1 MPDVDSGR
9 SAEAADYH
17 HMRIL
22 VVESDPA
29 VGIKVRAMLKQ
40 DGYDRVT
47 AVASAE
53 EAFAALGL
61 GQGRKPAAD
70 IADLIL
76 MDLDRPG
83 RIGWAAV
90 RRINRSSILRD
101 IPIIGVT
108 ASEEERHLSRAF
120 RAGVVDYIRKP
131 FSKSELS
138 ARVRSSLVLKDEMDR
153 RKAREQDLLRVTR
166 DLQQA
171 NRKLELLSMVDQVTG
186 LANRRRF
193 DEALH
198 EEWLRGVRSGAPLAL
213 VMIDIDFFKAYNDRY
228 GHQTGDM
235 CLGYVCSAIR
245 SVVRRPGDLVAR
257 YGGEE
262 IAALLPNTTLAGA
275 RVLAESM
282 RKAVECLN
290 IPHVG
295 SSVSP
300 WVTLSAGVAF
310 CVPDT
315 TVPPAELVAQADRA
329 LYRAKAEGRNRWEG

>member
-1 MPDVDSGR
+1 
-9 SAEAADYH
+9 
-17 HMRIL
+17 MRIL
-22 VVESDPA
+22 LVESDPA
-29 VGIKVRAMLKQ
+29 VGIKVRATLEQ
-40 DGYDRVT
+40 DGYDSVT

-61 GQGRKPAAD
+61 GQGRKPAAA

-90 RRINRSSILRD
+90 RRIKRSSILRD

-108 ASEEERHLSRAF
+108 ASEEERHLARAF
-120 RAGVVDYIRKP
+120 QAGVVDYIRKP
-131 FSKSELS
+131 VSKSELS
-138 ARVRSSLVLKDEMDR
+138 ARVRSSLVLKNEMDR
-153 RKAREQDLLRVTR
+153 RKAREQDLLNVTR

-171 NRKLELLSMVDQVTG
+171 NRELDLLSMVDQVTG

-193 DEALH
+193 DEALND
-198 EEWLRGVRSGAPLAL
+198 EWRRGIRSGAPLAL
-213 VMIDIDFFKAYNDRY
+213 VMIDVDFFKAFNDSY
-228 GHQTGDM
+228 GHQPGDL
-235 CLGYVCSAIR
+235 CLRYVCSAIR

-262 IAALLPNTTLAGA
+262 IAALLPNSTLAGA

-282 RKAVECLN
+282 RKAVEGLN
-290 IPHVG
+290 IPHAG
-295 SSVSP
+295 STVSR
-300 WVTLSAGVAF
+300 WVTVSAGVAF
-310 CVPDT
+310 LVPVA

-329 LYRAKAEGRNRWEG
+329 LYRAKEEGRNRWDG